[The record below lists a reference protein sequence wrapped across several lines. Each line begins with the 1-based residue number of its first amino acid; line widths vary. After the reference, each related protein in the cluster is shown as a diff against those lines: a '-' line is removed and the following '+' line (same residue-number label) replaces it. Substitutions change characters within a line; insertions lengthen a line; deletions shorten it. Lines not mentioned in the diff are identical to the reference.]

1 MSPPRPSRFDRWAAR
16 LVPEGSTGRDRQLRL
31 YLALVFALFVPTT
44 LVVAWFNWIRGDRV
58 TGILVAVIC
67 GILLTFLYTL
77 RRARD
82 IRWGYRAVLG
92 PAVVL
97 LTAILFL
104 GGADGYVSLWYY
116 VFPAGFYFVF
126 GTREGSAWVVL
137 MIAPAAVILLTDI
150 GASYSGDLAY
160 RFVATF
166 SLMTA
171 LALGLQ
177 LARDRADRELA
188 REKEALE
195 AALARVRTLSEML
208 PMCAWCRK
216 VRDDEG
222 YWMRIEEY
230 LREETG
236 TEVSHG
242 ICDDCAVML
251 EQRVE
256 SETAHSVDDGPGRPA

>member
-1 MSPPRPSRFDRWAAR
+1 MPGASRFDRWAR
-16 LVPEGSTGRDRQLRL
+16 HLVPEGSVGRDRQLRL

-44 LVVAWFNWIRGDRV
+44 LVVAWFDWIRGDRV
-58 TGILVAVIC
+58 TATLVAVIC
-67 GILLTFLYTL
+67 AILLTFLRTL

-82 IRWGYRAVLG
+82 IRWGYRGVLA
-92 PAVVL
+92 PAVIL

-104 GGADGYVSLWYY
+104 GGGGGYAILWYY

-126 GTREGSAWVVL
+126 GAREGSVWVAALVV
-137 MIAPAAVILLTDI
+137 PACFILFSDL
-150 GASYSGDLAY
+150 GASYSADLRY
-160 RFVATF
+160 RFGVTF

-171 LALGLQ
+171 MALGLQ
-177 LARDRADRELA
+177 LSRDRADRELA
-188 REKEALE
+188 LEKASLEEAL
-195 AALARVRTLSEML
+195 AKVRTLSEML

-242 ICDDCAVML
+242 ICEECAVML
-251 EQRVE
+251 DEALDREGASPVGD
-256 SETAHSVDDGPGRPA
+256 VPGRQA